1 MSLSEASTVPTRRKR
16 TVTERVTDNGDPLVV
31 KKKAREAEK
40 AKKTTQVIF
49 YHLKENINSLLILQK
64 ASVEDDVDED
74 SIRPQ
79 NDIPKKSS
87 RILELSDGSD
97 DEPMFIDGDG
107 DGDTEIMDSGDE
119 APSETAEAEL
129 GK

>member
-49 YHLKENINSLLILQK
+49 YHLKENINSLLIL
-64 ASVEDDVDED
+64 
-74 SIRPQ
+74 
-79 NDIPKKSS
+79 
-87 RILELSDGSD
+87 
-97 DEPMFIDGDG
+97 
-107 DGDTEIMDSGDE
+107 
-119 APSETAEAEL
+119 
-129 GK
+129 